1 MDLFDPDYLGRDN
14 ALANLQLYR
23 ADVIHTLRDV
33 ARNIWDT
40 TREPVSVN
48 DLREEM
54 NRLQYDGDPRLLG
67 AVFMKSAGWIP
78 CGFTQVK
85 GSKAHARMIRTF
97 RRND

>member
-14 ALANLQLYR
+14 ALNNLQLYR
-23 ADVIHTLRDV
+23 ADVINILRDA
-33 ARNIWDT
+33 ARDKWDT
-40 TREPVSVN
+40 TRAPVSVN

-54 NRLQYDGDPRLLG
+54 QKLQYDGDPRLLG

-78 CGFTQVK
+78 CGFTQVR

-97 RRND
+97 RRED